1 MKIRVQNNLGLKQ
14 TFLADCKLLTG
25 LHFTTSQKFI
35 KQNSKNFDL
44 SKVEKDVSISVQGMI
59 VILTLRQD
67 DELFQFLIEEDLDF
81 HALYDFDEN
90 DMTYELKHIIE
101 VCFDLTNTYIKK
113 ISIMES

>member
-14 TFLADCKLLTG
+14 TFLADCKLLSG

-44 SKVEKDVSISVQGMI
+44 GKVEKDVSISVQGSI

-67 DELFQFLIEEDLDF
+67 NELFQLLIEEDLNF
-81 HALYDFDEN
+81 HALYEFDEN
-90 DMTYELKHIIE
+90 DMSYELKYLID
-101 VCFDLTNTYIKK
+101 VCYKKMQQIFLTI
-113 ISIMES
+113 

>member
-44 SKVEKDVSISVQGMI
+44 DKVEKDVSISVQGMI

-67 DELFQFLIEEDLDF
+67 NELFQFLIEEDLDF
-81 HALYDFDEN
+81 HAIYDFDES
-90 DMTYELKHIIE
+90 DMSYELKHLIDI
-101 VCFDLTNTYIKK
+101 CHNSLKTNMSFTTN
-113 ISIMES
+113 SV